1 MAGTA
6 LAGHVSVAAIVLPL
20 TVFTAGM
27 GMVFPNAMAGAL
39 GPFPR
44 AAGAASALL
53 GFLQMSAAA
62 ASSVIAGS
70 LVHTTQLPMALSITA
85 VSATAFLAFVTLSW
99 PRRDRGRSVSPRHD
113 PPSA

>member
-1 MAGTA
+1 MVATA
-6 LAGHVSVAAIVLPL
+6 LLGGVGVFAVILPMIL
-20 TVFTAGM
+20 FLAGM
-27 GMVFPNAMAGAL
+27 GLVFPNAMAGAL